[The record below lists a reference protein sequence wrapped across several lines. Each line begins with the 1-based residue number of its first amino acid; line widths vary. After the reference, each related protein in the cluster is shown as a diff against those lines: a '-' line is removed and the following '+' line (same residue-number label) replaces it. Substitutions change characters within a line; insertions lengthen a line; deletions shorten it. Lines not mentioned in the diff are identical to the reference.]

1 MIRVIVLLVAIL
13 ISTRADC
20 TVLFHDDCEDAPN
33 PQHWDILGV
42 DPIDQPNS
50 MFAYSA
56 ERSRSGVGSYKV
68 VLPPIGVDGYNSLD
82 KRTEARL
89 VYVASP
95 NINNFEIGR
104 EYWIGYSVYIPSDF
118 KWPSEAIN
126 PAGDWLLIGQHHAK
140 YEECDGI
147 LNPTGAMYFSTTP
160 KVYIQIQAI
169 KDQCWPEDDDD
180 GLKDRLIT
188 LPAGG
193 FSLVKGAWNDF
204 VVNFRFDWDAAS
216 GPFYKMWHN
225 DTLVVDDTGINTT
238 NDGTCDTCGPYWKL
252 GMYGIQDHWLTIYI
266 DEVKVGDN
274 NATYEEVAPSGN
286 PSASTALS
294 ISTTTLGVWTQG
306 SEASGTLAATGG
318 TPPYTWAQTG
328 APAGFSLTA
337 STGAW
342 SITPTEAQAQIGQ
355 YDISVTCTD
364 DDGNQATKQF
374 SGTITATSTPTTPT
388 VTSFELPATAST
400 MTIPV
405 TTFTGSAST
414 AAYIITESASK
425 PTAGATGW
433 TATAPSS
440 IIATVAGSVDFW
452 AYVKDADGIVSSG
465 SVETVTITIS
475 EQVVSG
481 WTETATPNVW
491 QATLATIEPL
501 RLTLDGAD
509 GTLKAL
515 LDDVSA
521 TGDWFFA
528 SDIIYTYS
536 VTDPDNTYTEIKAF
550 TDSEPDSVT
559 PAEAVLQV
567 GGDKTINIGGKRID
581 VR

>member
-1 MIRVIVLLVAIL
+1 MKRIVFLICLYALVSAIEV
-13 ISTRADC
+13 SAA
-20 TVLFHDDCEDAPN
+20 VLFYDDCEDAPN
-33 PQHWDILGV
+33 TIV
-42 DPIDQPNS
+42 DWVL
-50 MFAYSA
+50 
-56 ERSRSGVGSYKV
+56 SGVGPSLPNDQSQILVSYEQARSGSSSYKFI
-68 VLPPIGVDGYNSLD
+68 LPPYGTDGTSSPS
-82 KRTEARL
+82 KRTELRL
-89 VYVASP
+89 AGLSSP
-95 NINNFEIGR
+95 ELINNFEYGK
-104 EYWIGYSVYIPSDF
+104 EYWIGYSVFFPSNFIFPDTGT
-118 KWPSEAIN
+118 
-126 PAGDWLLIGQHHAK
+126 AGNWGLTGQFHSVDDA
-140 YEECDGI
+140 CDTMI
-147 LNPTGAMYFSTTP
+147 LNPTCALYYESPSGMYLTIRGDDSECSTTT
-160 KVYIQIQAI
+160 
-169 KDQCWPEDDDD
+169 
-180 GLKDRLIT
+180 LDRNSFFMGSSGVTINV
-188 LPAGG
+188 GE
-193 FSLVKGAWNDF
+193 WNDF
-204 VVNFRFDWDAAS
+204 VINVKWGYTLTQSPKFKLWVNDV
-216 GPFYKMWHN
+216 
-225 DTLVVDDTGINTT
+225 LEIDDSGINCWY
-238 NDGTCDTCGPYWKL
+238 DSKGPYWKIGL
-252 GMYGIQDHWLTIYI
+252 YAIQDNWLTIYI
-266 DEVKVGDN
+266 DEIKVGNSSAVYAD
-274 NATYEEVAPSGN
+274 VAPSGN
-286 PSASTALS
+286 PSAPTALS

-306 SEASGTLAATGG
+306 SEASGTLVATGG

-528 SDIIYTYS
+528 SDNIIYTYS
-536 VTDPDNTYTEIKAF
+536 VTDPDNAYTEIKAF